1 MSMSNGSGRELA
13 EFLYP
18 VSPKEFL
25 SEYWEKKPL
34 YVRGT
39 PTKFARLF
47 DRERF
52 DRAILRVGFDK
63 RKPAPFSIRA
73 LWRNRHDLQAGIEIE
88 PTQVR
93 EALASRTT
101 VCVNDITAGDAV
113 LAEFAAHIKRQMN
126 LATPVR
132 FNCYLSPDGEGLDTH
147 YDARHATIIQ
157 ISGSKRWL
165 YSRLPATN
173 YPLAN
178 ALVQKDGQIRHG
190 EHNNR
195 RQKLDVP
202 TPDESQFE
210 EVLLEPGDLLYLPP
224 GTWHNAKASGESLAL
239 NMAFETVGMLQ
250 LLFPE
255 IERLLSEK
263 LEWRAILPA
272 TPLEQ
277 TRPGEIPLEVEQFI
291 TARLGELRDLLG
303 KLSSRGVEL
312 ERIWRRAVTSSP
324 YVSLDGQA
332 PTSPLKPED
341 VLVRTEPYPLSYVRK
356 PGPDGTQFVYVYGCN
371 TEVLLPGEALSL
383 VRGIA
388 ARQRFTVAEVEQWG
402 DISMKQGIEVLE
414 TLLTR
419 GLLRREGE
427 QLTTPVESPTPAP
440 HV

>member
-1 MSMSNGSGRELA
+1 MSMSDGSGDELA
-13 EFLYP
+13 QFL
-18 VSPKEFL
+18 SPITPQEFL

-39 PTKFARLF
+39 PLKFARLF
-47 DRERF
+47 DRQRF
-52 DRAILRVGFDK
+52 DRAILNVGFDK

-73 LWRNRHDLQAGIEIE
+73 LWRNRHDLQAGIEIG

-101 VCVNDITAGDAV
+101 VCVNDITAGDPV
-113 LAEFAAHIKRQMN
+113 LAEFAAHIKRQMH

-147 YDARHATIIQ
+147 YDARHATIVQ

-165 YSRLPATN
+165 YSRLPATA

-178 ALVQKDGQIRHG
+178 ALVEKDGRVRHG

-202 TPDESQFE
+202 TPDESQFA

-239 NMAFETVGMLQ
+239 NMAFETVGMLP

-255 IERLLSEK
+255 LERVLSEK
-263 LEWRAILPA
+263 LDWRAILPA
-272 TPLEQ
+272 AALEQ
-277 TRPGEIPLEVEQFI
+277 TRPGELPLAVEQFMV
-291 TARLGELRDLLG
+291 ARLGELRDMIGRLA
-303 KLSSRGVEL
+303 SNGVEL
-312 ERIWRRAVTSSP
+312 ERMWRRAVTSSP
-324 YVSLDGQA
+324 YVSLPGQA
-332 PTSPLKPED
+332 PTSPLKPDD
-341 VLVRTEPYPLSYVRK
+341 VLVRTEPYPLSYVRR
-356 PGPDGTQFVYVYGCN
+356 PGPDGTLAVYVYGCN
-371 TEVLLPGEALSL
+371 AEVALSGDALAL
-383 VRGIA
+383 VKA
-388 ARQRFTVAEVEQWG
+388 LTTRQRFTVAEVEQWG
-402 DISMKQGIEVLE
+402 DISWKQGIEVLE
-414 TLLTR
+414 VLLTR

-427 QLTTPVESPTPAP
+427 QLAVPVVGPKPAE